1 MNLLKLFFSQSRI
14 PLPNCGPN
22 ADSLKDQ
29 TQAGDRRQEA
39 DFSLWEENCVQARQ
53 SSVSVPKVSRLYCGG
68 GDAMA
73 LCLKSDSCFSWYK
86 DGELLEYSH
95 PNYITLKDDQ
105 ITIVA
110 NAINEGTYTCIVK
123 KRDKVLT
130 NYSWRVR
137 VRF

>member
-1 MNLLKLFFSQSRI
+1 MRFRLAT
-14 PLPNCGPN
+14 LPNPKMFTAWPLN
-22 ADSLKDQ
+22 VRAAL
-29 TQAGDRRQEA
+29 
-39 DFSLWEENCVQARQ
+39 
-53 SSVSVPKVSRLYCGG
+53 SS
-68 GDAMA
+68 
-73 LCLKSDSCFSWYK
+73 SWYK

-95 PNYITLKDDQ
+95 PNYISLKNDH

-123 KRDKVLT
+123 KKEKVLT

>member
-1 MNLLKLFFSQSRI
+1 MSGALNSASRVVFGAPWLTGGFS
-14 PLPNCGPN
+14 
-22 ADSLKDQ
+22 
-29 TQAGDRRQEA
+29 
-39 DFSLWEENCVQARQ
+39 
-53 SSVSVPKVSRLYCGG
+53 
-68 GDAMA
+68 
-73 LCLKSDSCFSWYK
+73 FSWYK

-95 PNYITLKDDQ
+95 PNYISLKNDH

-123 KRDKVLT
+123 KKDKVLT

>member
-1 MNLLKLFFSQSRI
+1 M
-14 PLPNCGPN
+14 
-22 ADSLKDQ
+22 
-29 TQAGDRRQEA
+29 
-39 DFSLWEENCVQARQ
+39 
-53 SSVSVPKVSRLYCGG
+53 SVSVQTTCPRPELHLTSAPSV
-68 GDAMA
+68 
-73 LCLKSDSCFSWYK
+73 FSWYK

-95 PNYITLKDDQ
+95 PNYISLKDDH

-123 KRDKVLT
+123 KKDKVLT